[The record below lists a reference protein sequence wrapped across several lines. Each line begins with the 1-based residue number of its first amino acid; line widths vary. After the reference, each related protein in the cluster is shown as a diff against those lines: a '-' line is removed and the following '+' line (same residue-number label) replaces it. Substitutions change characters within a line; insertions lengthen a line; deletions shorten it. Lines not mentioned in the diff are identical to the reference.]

1 MSILSTSPVNTRHFD
16 MEIATALGSF
26 EAAII
31 LQQLHY
37 WTQKEG
43 IGVMVDKAKYV
54 YNSYKDWVKQQ
65 FTFLTEWKFRK
76 AMSLLRSL
84 SIVKVI
90 RHKAKEWNQTNYY
103 SLNYSK
109 LREWAGS
116 VGFSVGIFSPKTR
129 RARSIEISE
138 LCNSTPQDEKSPTLE
153 VMNTKVSLYEPKIT
167 TKKESTKQRSD
178 RLTTELNHTAM
189 RSESFRA
196 AADVKNALEEEERQ
210 KQSNHHSEGLTAES
224 GQNKAQSSQIKLEN
238 QEEGNVAKVDYIVN
252 AECAV
257 RQAPEFNSGEPD
269 RKNWE
274 KLIPELDGA
283 GIPINKTVK
292 SLLKLYPKEKVE
304 EAIALLRARKREKHI
319 PNVAGYFVSALKGEW
334 GSKSLVESG
343 ETEVDKAAIFRHWYD
358 LARELGYCSGQEIRE
373 GSQWICLSGAWEKW
387 EEAVSRGY
395 SLEYLKKIMKRNQ
408 GR

>member
-1 MSILSTSPVNTRHFD
+1 MSILSTSPVNTRTFD

-103 SLNYSK
+103 NLNYGK
-109 LREWAGS
+109 LREWAE
-116 VGFSVGIFSPKTR
+116 
-129 RARSIEISE
+129 ARSIEISE

-153 VMNTKVSLYEPKIT
+153 MRNTNVSLYEPKIT
-167 TKKESTKQRSD
+167 TKKESTKQRGD
-178 RLTTELNHTAM
+178 RLTTESNVIAM

-196 AADVKNALEEEERQ
+196 AASSKKALEGEKNQ
-210 KQSNHHSEGLTAES
+210 KQSNPRSEELNATP
-224 GQNKAQSSQIKLEN
+224 GQNKEQSSPIKLEN
-238 QEEGNVAKVDYIVN
+238 QEEKNVARVDYIVN
-252 AECAV
+252 T
-257 RQAPEFNSGEPD
+257 
-269 RKNWE
+269 NWE

-319 PNVAGYFVSALKGEW
+319 PNVAGYFVSALKGDW
-334 GSKSLVESG
+334 GSKNLVENG
-343 ETEVDKAAIFRHWYD
+343 EAEVDTAAVFRHWYD

-373 GSQWICLSGAWEKW
+373 GSQWICLSGSWEKW
-387 EEAVSRGY
+387 EEAVKRGY